1 MNAACTET
9 LVDIHGLT
17 KRYLQKRPLS
27 GAKFTIEALNDVNL
41 TITRGATL
49 ALIGESGAGKSTL
62 ARCLALLER
71 PTAGEIWLEGT
82 DLLKLNR
89 KALVSVRRQ
98 IQVIFQDPASSL
110 NPRMPAAELIA
121 EPLVIRRE
129 GTKIEQRRRA
139 LALMEQV
146 GLPAA
151 SADKLPLEFS
161 GGQRQRLAIA
171 RALVLR
177 PKLLILD
184 EALSSLDLITQGAI
198 LRLLRELQAMHS
210 LTYLHVSHDLRM
222 VSELS
227 GDAAV
232 LYDGRIVEQK
242 RVSDLFAHP
251 EHPYTQSLL
260 SAIEP
265 LDQFSGHGFIEAS
278 R

>member
-1 MNAACTET
+1 MNAACAET

-17 KRYLQKRPLS
+17 KCYVQKRPLS

-41 TITRGATL
+41 AITRGATL

-89 KALVSVRRQ
+89 KVLVSVRRQ

-110 NPRMPAAELIA
+110 NPRMSAAELIA
-121 EPLVIRRE
+121 EPLVIQRE

-265 LDQFSGHGFIEAS
+265 LDRFSRHGFIEAS